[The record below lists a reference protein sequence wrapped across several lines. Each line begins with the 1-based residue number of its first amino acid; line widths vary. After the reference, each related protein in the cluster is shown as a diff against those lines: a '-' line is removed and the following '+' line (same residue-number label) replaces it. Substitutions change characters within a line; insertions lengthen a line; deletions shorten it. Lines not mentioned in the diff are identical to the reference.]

1 MKPLKAFTL
10 VELLVV
16 IAIISI
22 LAALLFPVFLRAQ
35 SKALQTV
42 CLSNMH
48 QIGLAISM
56 YGQDYDGLYP
66 YGLDPA
72 DKHEPNLW
80 AEYPAFNAQIPHLPM
95 LHTILMP
102 YVHSSEVFH
111 CPADSGF
118 QIDEQTG
125 PQIDPFSNPPNAEP
139 TCFKKYGTSY
149 MYHTIL
155 CVLHLNDNAL
165 PYPSQ
170 TLIMQD
176 GSGMWHG
183 GQFHLDLR
191 YNTLFADDH
200 CKLLNYYQLQASWD
214 EPVQ

>member
-102 YVHSSEVFH
+102 YVH
-111 CPADSGF
+111 
-118 QIDEQTG
+118 
-125 PQIDPFSNPPNAEP
+125 
-139 TCFKKYGTSY
+139 
-149 MYHTIL
+149 
-155 CVLHLNDNAL
+155 
-165 PYPSQ
+165 
-170 TLIMQD
+170 
-176 GSGMWHG
+176 
-183 GQFHLDLR
+183 
-191 YNTLFADDH
+191 
-200 CKLLNYYQLQASWD
+200 
-214 EPVQ
+214 